1 MQTDYDQFG
10 YLSKKKKDHDQFG
23 QFDFIL
29 VGLEFGHSETQGRI
43 NLKIKA
49 WMVFAFLCLPIYDPP
64 TF

>member
-49 WMVFAFLCLPIYDPP
+49 
-64 TF
+64 